1 MGISKTKT
9 EVSAGDILENFG
21 KYQIL
26 QYFYLCLPPIFVSM
40 INVNYI
46 FIAGEVNYRWVVIIH
61 LILALQQK
69 I

>member
-46 FIAGEVNYRWVVIIH
+46 FIAGEVNYR
-61 LILALQQK
+61 
-69 I
+69 